1 MITVWGRENSTNVKK
16 VLWCLEEL
24 GLDHQRIPAGGQY
37 GLNRD
42 PQYLAMNPNGL
53 VPCLRDDETGLILWE
68 SHSIVRYLAAQ
79 YGQSTLWQV
88 EPAARAVGEKWMD
101 WTIGALTEPYR
112 GVFISLVRTPPA
124 QRDSALIERSIAE
137 CDALF
142 SIVDGALAGQ
152 PWLSG
157 EHFGLGDIAFGP
169 VAYALLNL
177 DIAWTEHPHLQDW
190 YQRVSARP
198 AFAKTVA
205 IPLS

>member
-24 GLDHQRIPAGGQY
+24 QLRYQRIPAGGQY

-42 PQYLAMNPNGL
+42 PAYLAMNPNGL
-53 VPCLRDDETGLILWE
+53 VPCLRDEATGLVLWE

-79 YGQSTLWQV
+79 YGQNTLWQAQ
-88 EPAARAVGEKWMD
+88 PAARAVGEKWMD

-112 GVFISLVRTPPA
+112 GVFISLVRTPA
-124 QRDSALIERSIAE
+124 EQRDSALIARSTAE
-137 CDALF
+137 CNTQLG
-142 SIVDGALAGQ
+142 IVDGTLAQQ

-157 EHFGLGDIAFGP
+157 AQFGLGDIAFGP

-177 DIAWTEHPHLQDW
+177 NLELTPYAHLQDW
-190 YQRVSARP
+190 FARVSARP